1 MLLKNFGVTRHGRVV
16 FYDYDEIC
24 LLTECNFRTMPEPRT
39 EDEVMAAE
47 PWFHV
52 GPHDIFPSEFR
63 SFMGLYGPLL
73 DVFLAAH
80 GDLLGTEFW
89 REMQALHA
97 AGEVMD
103 IFPYRPERRLR
114 EGRSDPSRVEPMS
127 VGAVGCLRMARVRMF
142 QRPVPGA
149 TVKGGPP

>member
-80 GDLLGTEFW
+80 GDLLEPEFW

-114 EGRSDPSRVEPMS
+114 EGHVVD
-127 VGAVGCLRMARVRMF
+127 
-142 QRPVPGA
+142 
-149 TVKGGPP
+149 K

>member
-1 MLLKNFGVTRHGRVV
+1 
-16 FYDYDEIC
+16 
-24 LLTECNFRTMPEPRT
+24 
-39 EDEVMAAE
+39 
-47 PWFHV
+47 V

-80 GDLLGTEFW
+80 GDLLGPEFW

-114 EGRSDPSRVEPMS
+114 DRQP
-127 VGAVGCLRMARVRMF
+127 
-142 QRPVPGA
+142 
-149 TVKGGPP
+149 

>member
-1 MLLKNFGVTRHGRVV
+1 MV

-24 LLTECNFRTMPEPRT
+24 LLTECNFRTMPEPRN
-39 EDEVMAAE
+39 EDDVMAAE
-47 PWFHV
+47 PWFYV

-80 GDLLGTEFW
+80 GDLLGPEFW
-89 REMQALHA
+89 REMQALHT

-114 EGRSDPSRVEPMS
+114 ERLEYRERRSAPGTARGRAGPISASAKSRTAQPKILRS
-127 VGAVGCLRMARVRMF
+127 VTK
-142 QRPVPGA
+142 PV
-149 TVKGGPP
+149 